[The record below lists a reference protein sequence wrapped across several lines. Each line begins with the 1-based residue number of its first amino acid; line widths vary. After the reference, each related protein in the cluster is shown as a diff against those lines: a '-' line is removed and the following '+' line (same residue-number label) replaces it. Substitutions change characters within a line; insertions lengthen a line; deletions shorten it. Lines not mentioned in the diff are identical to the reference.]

1 MYKIIGQKHTCKKCG
16 WFCRRGSERVEGSRL
31 KVKGKSL
38 GRCRQSGEFI
48 LKYLDVTSLIATW
61 NSLLL
66 DFPFSLS
73 VPVCSLMLIELTVI
87 FGESDVERRF
97 FPPPVNPFKLPAST
111 YLQFV
116 VQCRNLGGFF
126 FFYLFLFSCVS
137 SNFFFINFFAVCVLF
152 AVRSTGAR
160 LVPIWIITLPIQQH
174 LLTV

>member
-126 FFYLFLFSCVS
+126 FFIYFYFPVFPPIFFLLIFLLCVCS
-137 SNFFFINFFAVCVLF
+137 
-152 AVRSTGAR
+152 
-160 LVPIWIITLPIQQH
+160 LP
-174 LLTV
+174 